1 MWSLNPEEGAKD
13 PVLQTLDSGN
23 LVMRDES
30 YVWNSSYIW
39 QSFDHPTDTLL
50 PGMKLGWDLK
60 TGLNWYLT
68 SWTDDPSS
76 GNYNY
81 GVDLEGLPQLV
92 LRGASGKLF
101 RIGEY
106 YENKFSG
113 NPALAENSLFKPIFV
128 ANKEEVYYTFE
139 ATDSSIYSRMV
150 VFYSGLVQHLSW
162 IGGLVC
168 NPDRLL

>member
-30 YVWNSSYIW
+30 YVGNSSYIW

-50 PGMKLGWDLK
+50 PGMKLEWDLK

-68 SWTDDPSS
+68 SWTSSDDPSS

-92 LRGASGKLF
+92 LRGGSGKLF
-101 RIGEY
+101 R
-106 YENKFSG
+106 SG
-113 NPALAENSLFKPIFV
+113 GIL
-128 ANKEEVYYTFE
+128 
-139 ATDSSIYSRMV
+139 
-150 VFYSGLVQHLSW
+150 
-162 IGGLVC
+162 
-168 NPDRLL
+168 